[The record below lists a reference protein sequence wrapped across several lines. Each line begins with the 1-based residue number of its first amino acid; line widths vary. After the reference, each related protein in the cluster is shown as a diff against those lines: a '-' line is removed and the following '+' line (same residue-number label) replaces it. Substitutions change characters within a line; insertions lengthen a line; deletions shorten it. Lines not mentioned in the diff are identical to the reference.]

1 MIIVVFLGLFVL
13 LNLNESHI
21 VSVRGL
27 VGISFPFSFLQFEV
41 SLR

>member
-1 MIIVVFLGLFVL
+1 MSYDNCRFFGLICTPK
-13 LNLNESHI
+13 SHI